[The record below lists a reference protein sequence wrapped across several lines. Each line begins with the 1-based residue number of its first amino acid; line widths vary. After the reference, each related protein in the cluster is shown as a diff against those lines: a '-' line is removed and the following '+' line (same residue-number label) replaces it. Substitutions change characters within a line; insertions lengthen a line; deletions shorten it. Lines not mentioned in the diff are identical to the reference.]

1 MTVLKILAALLLALL
16 PVQALAQSSSL
27 GAIEYELDRLV
38 LDASEVIED
47 DQVVVVYG
55 RSVSAD
61 GDDPTV
67 ARKLEAMFESA
78 LSTQKSIQI
87 LQRQNTELIWSEL
100 IEFNQRD
107 FEDIQ
112 QSSSA
117 DRLALLEY
125 EANCRGL
132 SVIVTIYD
140 LSMEANGKVL
150 YSSGLREIS
159 TATSTLEVLGITCAA
174 ATSTQA
180 DTLTVF
186 LSPPMVSPGD
196 ELSLVVETSRDCNLV
211 VVDLTPSSQ
220 VTPIPTDYF
229 DLSIEGGKLR
239 YEMSSSTQYGLV
251 VEPTEEIG
259 KHRMLGFCQPG
270 TTALSTREIIKRIF
284 DELQSKPVS
293 KAILQIGQGVEVPYA
308 ISPWDVLSN

>member
-27 GAIEYELDRLV
+27 GVIEYELDRLV
-38 LDASEVIED
+38 LDASEVIQD

-67 ARKLEAMFESA
+67 TRKLEAMFESA
-78 LSTQKSIQI
+78 LSTQKSLQI

-112 QSSSA
+112 RSSSA
-117 DRLALLEY
+117 DRLALLEH

-140 LSMEANGKVL
+140 LSSEANGKVL
-150 YSSGLREIS
+150 YSSGLREVS
-159 TATSTLEVLGITCAA
+159 TTTNSLEALGIAC
-174 ATSTQA
+174 TSQTTAEA
-180 DTLTVF
+180 DPITVF
-186 LSPPMVSPGD
+186 LSPQMVTSGD

-259 KHRMLGFCQPG
+259 KHRMLALCQPSQ
-270 TTALSTREIIKRIF
+270 TALSTREIIKLIF
-284 DELQSKPVS
+284 DELQFNPVAKSILRTAEGSK
-293 KAILQIGQGVEVPYA
+293 VPYA
-308 ISPWDVLSN
+308 VSAWDVLGK